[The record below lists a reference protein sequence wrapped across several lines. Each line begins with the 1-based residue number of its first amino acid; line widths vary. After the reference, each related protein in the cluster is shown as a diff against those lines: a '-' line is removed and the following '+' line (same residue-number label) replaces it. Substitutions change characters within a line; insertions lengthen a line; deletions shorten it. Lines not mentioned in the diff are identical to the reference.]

1 MSARCELTQLLSL
14 RWGGLATRRAV
25 LCVSLLLLL
34 RLKCHFVVRCSCAK
48 ESVSSGKR
56 NLGCALR
63 ENYTISTPPLRKLY
77 NHRLTRQHGDFCGED
92 KAPIWQNWSE
102 EVALLCCVWTALLSL
117 ALGLM
122 QKAGVQ

>member
-1 MSARCELTQLLSL
+1 MATQ
-14 RWGGLATRRAV
+14 WAV
-25 LCVSLLLLL
+25 LCASLLLLL
-34 RLKCHFVVRCSCAK
+34 RLKCLFVMRCSCGK
-48 ESVSSGKR
+48 EPVSSGKR
-56 NLGCALR
+56 NLDCALR
-63 ENYTISTPPLRKLY
+63 KNYTISTPRLRKLY

-102 EVALLCCVWTALLSL
+102 EVTLLCCVWTALLSL